1 MARKPID
8 TGDPS
13 PEPVGYGRPPARHRI
28 RSGEVRNPYG
38 RRGKPK
44 PPVPFLEQMV
54 TIRVDGEPN
63 RVTRGE
69 ALDFFLFGK
78 AAKGDVRAIRHLEDR
93 ARQRQLSQSQTPTIE
108 LSPEEQE
115 AFDRY
120 VRRASERLREDGPA

>member
-8 TGDPS
+8 TGGAS

-28 RSGEVRNPYG
+28 RNGEVRNPFG

-44 PPVPFLEQMV
+44 PPVPFLEEMIA
-54 TIRVDGEPN
+54 IRVDGEP
-63 RVTRGE
+63 RRMTRGE
-69 ALDFFLFGK
+69 ALDFFLFAK
-78 AAKGDVRAIRHLEDR
+78 ATKGDVRAIRHLEDR
-93 ARQRQLSQSQTPTIE
+93 SRQRQLSQSQTPTTE

-120 VRRASERLREDGPA
+120 VRRASERLGEDGSA